1 MRDQYAG
8 LPTVS
13 LRVVSDLV
21 RTCPP
26 ARQGL
31 RGFSASVQ
39 SWQLALQQEWLQQDS
54 LLFTH

>member
-21 RTCPP
+21 RTL
-26 ARQGL
+26 RSQGRAC
-31 RGFSASVQ
+31 RGFWPSVQ
-39 SWQLALQQEWLQQDS
+39 GWRAALAA
-54 LLFTH
+54 